1 MVTTECSRAVVWPD
15 SDDNDDAAEN
25 GGSTAERAQ
34 PDSADSERGRTLTLG
49 VSRRGMKR
57 AVQLIWGNRV
67 GQHMGVARYGRV
79 RPEVFDQRSSLN
91 PPTNIAAMHSSDKSK
106 FVDACKVRCE
116 KLPTDV
122 IVNWHKL
129 DLNKDMNDVGYV
141 VGQTLMFIQSGH
153 DAKLGVTTCPA
164 WRTFFCEDHNASF
177 EAYHFMGF
185 EFHALIVE
193 KGKRAAYV
201 EKAAIAAARSSTHSA
216 SSHGKLLNK
225 NPGGD
230 GPIRDNNA
238 YVCYLV
244 VRPRA

>member
-1 MVTTECSRAVVWPD
+1 MDVEIHACMNIHLRHAACVYTAFQTWWAQLYSNGAMVTTECSRAVVWPD
-15 SDDNDDAAEN
+15 SDGNDDVAED

-79 RPEVFDQRSSLN
+79 RPQVFDQRSSLN

-116 KLPTDV
+116 KLPADV
-122 IVNWHKL
+122 LVNWHKL

-141 VGQTLMFIQSGH
+141 VGQTLRNS
-153 DAKLGVTTCPA
+153 AC
-164 WRTFFCEDHNASF
+164 R
-177 EAYHFMGF
+177 
-185 EFHALIVE
+185 
-193 KGKRAAYV
+193 RAPHGG
-201 EKAAIAAARSSTHSA
+201 RSSARTATRRLKHTTSWG
-216 SSHGKLLNK
+216 SSFML
-225 NPGGD
+225 
-230 GPIRDNNA
+230 
-238 YVCYLV
+238 
-244 VRPRA
+244 